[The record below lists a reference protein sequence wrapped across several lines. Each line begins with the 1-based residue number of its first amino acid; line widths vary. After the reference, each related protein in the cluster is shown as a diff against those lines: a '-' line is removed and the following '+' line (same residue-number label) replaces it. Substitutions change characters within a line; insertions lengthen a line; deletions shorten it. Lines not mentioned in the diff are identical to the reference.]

1 MFKFIRVAYLCRERG
16 IVRDQTSDLYAAE
29 MRWAILK
36 SMLDDFPELK
46 ERAEKYLCT
55 RSALENSFRDNPDL
69 TIKELTKKA
78 IHEYRRECNKK
89 W

>member
-1 MFKFIRVAYLCRERG
+1 MECG
-16 IVRDQTSDLYAAE
+16 IVRDQTSDLYTAE
-29 MRWAILK
+29 MRWTILK

-46 ERAEKYLCT
+46 ERAEKYLSS
-55 RSALENSFRDNPDL
+55 RNALKNSFRDNPDL
-69 TIKELTKKA
+69 TIKELTEKA